1 MIQKEKKRRNQ
12 ILKEVNEKGGINKM
26 WKKIKIL
33 KIAKNLNNY
42 LVVQAQKMKILYQ
55 SECSLRL
62 DK

>member
-26 WKKIKIL
+26 WKKIKML

>member
-55 SECSLRL
+55 
-62 DK
+62 